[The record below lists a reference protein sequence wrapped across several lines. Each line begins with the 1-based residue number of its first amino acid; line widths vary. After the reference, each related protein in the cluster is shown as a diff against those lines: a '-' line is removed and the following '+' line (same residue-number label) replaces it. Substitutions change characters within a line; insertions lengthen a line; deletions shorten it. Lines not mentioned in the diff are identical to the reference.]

1 MQEKATTVLD
11 ALGLVLI
18 AAGIGGGV
26 SPFLGWWSVS
36 VTGAIVMVGSATAAW
51 LARRPGKASP

>member
-11 ALGLVLI
+11 ALSIVLI

-26 SPFLGWWSVS
+26 APFLGWWSVS
-36 VTGAIVMVGSATAAW
+36 VTGAIVMAGSATAAW
-51 LARRPGKASP
+51 LARRPGKAPA